1 MDIQVFKTQLQ
12 ETVIAPMTDYMND
25 CEDCGFTK
33 RDIKKCEKLIL
44 KYLTALEKMKKPTDE
59 TIMDHV
65 KTLVLALNRLNE
77 KTDYCLLETDERE
90 SICEIIQESAVAC
103 GLADPE
109 DDVTEEWR
117 EF

>member
-1 MDIQVFKTQLQ
+1 MDIQIYKTQLQ
-12 ETVIAPMTDYMND
+12 KTVIVPMTDYVSD
-25 CEDCGFTK
+25 CGDCGFTK
-33 RDIKKCEKLIL
+33 KDIKKCEKLIL
-44 KYLTALEKMKKPTDE
+44 KYLFALEKMKKPTDE
-59 TIMDHV
+59 KIMECV
-65 KTLVLALNRLNE
+65 KTLVLTLNQLNK

-103 GLADPE
+103 GLADPA